1 MIEREKSNNRSI
13 PSIQDFPPCI
23 FYSLYELLFFLS
35 FWLFLQRQLPGQK
48 WLHSISYQHTHT
60 PARIQNVFFDY
71 FYRCFREN
79 HLQGTRMRYYF
90 RFFRFA
96 WVSSTA
102 ISNTKRALS
111 YNPNRLVFKPRRQK
125 RWFCAR
131 MMRRVFW
138 CELWYAT
145 SRTEMR
151 RRIRAHKYFSR
162 ARFARLM
169 GDFVVETSRFAEE
182 KRRFWICHRYTVT
195 KRTSFSLSLISIRE
209 ILLFRWWWCWHMCS
223 LSFVFTR

>member
-1 MIEREKSNNRSI
+1 MT
-13 PSIQDFPPCI
+13 
-23 FYSLYELLFFLS
+23 S
-35 FWLFLQRQLPGQK
+35 FDI
-48 WLHSISYQHTHT
+48 ISTHTHLHEYKMFSLTTSTVASAKITSKVRECVIIFVSFGSRGYPRRRFRT
-60 PARIQNVFFDY
+60 PIARF
-71 FYRCFREN
+71 
-79 HLQGTRMRYYF
+79 
-90 RFFRFA
+90 
-96 WVSSTA
+96 
-102 ISNTKRALS
+102 K

-209 ILLFRWWWCWHMCS
+209 ILLFRWWWCWHVCS